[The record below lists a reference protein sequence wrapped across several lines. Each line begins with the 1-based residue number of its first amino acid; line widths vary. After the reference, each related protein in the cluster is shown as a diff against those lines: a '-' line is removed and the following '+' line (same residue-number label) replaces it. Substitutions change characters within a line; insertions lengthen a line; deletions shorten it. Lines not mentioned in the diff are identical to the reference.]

1 MREPITISF
10 SGGSALLLQSNSSR
24 FDEQFQK
31 RIWSLATDLQ
41 AAPGFTETVPGMNN
55 ILALFNPE
63 EIVPEEARKQ

>member
-41 AAPGFTETVPGMNN
+41 RHPVSPKRYRG
-55 ILALFNPE
+55 
-63 EIVPEEARKQ
+63 